1 MVVQTDL
8 NMEEEHPLKGDL
20 SEIVRRELLKQQQ
33 QQLASSAHSIATT
46 EYIRHC
52 IRNRKTYI
60 FLALILIGLG
70 ATAVGLQAKSLEKK
84 EGEEVQESHSKRDFV
99 RESIETVMDLLSTV
113 DSKTAKKIFKT
124 LVMKGTKERK
134 PANKTQLSDDDV

>member
-1 MVVQTDL
+1 MVLQADL
-8 NMEEEHPLKGDL
+8 IMEEEQPLKPDL

-33 QQLASSAHSIATT
+33 LANSTHSIATT

-84 EGEEVQESHSKRDFV
+84 EGEEGLQESHVKKNYV
-99 RESIETVMDLLSTV
+99 REGLETVMDLLSTV

-124 LVMKGTKERK
+124 LVIPRTKEKK
-134 PANKTQLSDDDV
+134 PANKTQLSDDDDA